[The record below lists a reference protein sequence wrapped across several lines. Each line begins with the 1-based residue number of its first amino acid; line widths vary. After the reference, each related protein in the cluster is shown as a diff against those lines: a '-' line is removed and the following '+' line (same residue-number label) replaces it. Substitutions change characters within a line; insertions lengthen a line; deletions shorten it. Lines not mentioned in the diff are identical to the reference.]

1 MGSIQALTVLVFTH
15 LAIESPETLIA
26 MRTPQLHEHPTIVN
40 MCETNNRLRAEVGL
54 PPQELCLELT
64 RAAQDHAWFMARTGS
79 FSHHSNLG
87 PSGRAAKFGFRA
99 PIRENIAMGQRG
111 IRSAFTSWRHS
122 GGHWANITSRTTHCG
137 FGFARGPG
145 GTCYWV
151 AVYGDAG
158 SQTVTVLQ
166 Y

>member
-1 MGSIQALTVLVFTH
+1 MGSIQALTMLVLTH
-15 LAIESPETLIA
+15 LAIESPETLVA
-26 MRTPQLHEHPTIVN
+26 LRTPQLHEHPTIVE
-40 MCETNNRLRAEVGL
+40 MCERNNSLRAEVGL

-111 IRSAFTSWRHS
+111 PNEVTQSWMNSSGHRANIL
-122 GGHWANITSRTTHCG
+122 GGHRYVG
-137 FGFARGPG
+137 FGYARGV
-145 GTCYWV
+145 W
-151 AVYGDAG
+151 
-158 SQTVTVLQ
+158 VTVFANPPRILRNR
-166 Y
+166 